1 MIKTLIK
8 STRITW
14 ASKTINM
21 YLLVLTYAYFTNM
34 VISNPYEIIEGLILV
49 CVLWGALYSLNDL
62 TDLEVDRKDST
73 KKERAFIQD
82 NVEKEWIMLFFVVLG
97 VIVFL
102 VSFATMKP
110 VFTVILALMLLNQVI
125 YTVPPIRLKNTLL
138 APFASTAT
146 NTVLR
151 IASCC
156 VLLGNI
162 FLVPLSVYF
171 FMYMAGLAT
180 YVMYKSKTGQANIIG
195 VIAAVALVY
204 SLYYGYMNFVQF
216 AVAVLP
222 AFLAA
227 IPLYLSLFV
236 EKDKLV
242 YLADVLY
249 HQIAMVFFLICII
262 YILF

>member
-14 ASKTINM
+14 ASKTVNM
-21 YLLVLTYAYFTNM
+21 YLLVLTYAYFAHI
-34 VISNPYEIIEGLILV
+34 VINDPYEIIEGLILV

-110 VFTVILALMLLNQVI
+110 VFTAILALMLLNQVI
-125 YTVPPIRLKNTLL
+125 YTVPPIRLKNTIL

-146 NTVLR
+146 NSVLR

-156 VLLGNI
+156 VLLGNV

-171 FMYMAGLAT
+171 FMYMAGMAT
-180 YVMYKSKTGQANIIG
+180 YVMYKSKMGQASIVG
-195 VIAAVALVY
+195 VIAAVALIYALY
-204 SLYYGYMNFVQF
+204 SGDMNFVQF
-216 AVAVLP
+216 VVAVLP
-222 AFLAA
+222 AFLAT

-249 HQIAMVFFLICII
+249 HQVAMVFFIICII

>member
-14 ASKTINM
+14 ASKTVNM
-21 YLLVLTYAYFTNM
+21 YLLVLTYAYFANIIIT
-34 VISNPYEIIEGLILV
+34 NPYEIIEGLILV

-62 TDLEVDRKDST
+62 TDLEVDRKDSS

-82 NVEKEWIMLFFVVLG
+82 NVEKGWIMLFFVVLG

-110 VFTVILALMLLNQVI
+110 EFTVILALMLLNQVI
-125 YTVPPIRLKNTLL
+125 YTVPPIRLKNTVL

-180 YVMYKSKTGQANIIG
+180 YVMYKSETGQASIVG

-204 SLYYGYMNFVQF
+204 SLYSGYMNFVQF

-227 IPLYLSLFV
+227 IPLYISLFV

-249 HQIAMVFFLICII
+249 HQVAMVFFIICIL

>member
-14 ASKTINM
+14 ASKTVNM

-34 VISNPYEIIEGLILV
+34 VISNPYEIVEGLILV

-102 VSFATMKP
+102 ISFATMKP
-110 VFTVILALMLLNQVI
+110 EFTVILALMLLNQVI
-125 YTVPPIRLKNTLL
+125 YTVPPIRLKNTIL

-146 NTVLR
+146 NSVLR

-156 VLLGNI
+156 VLLGNL

-171 FMYMAGLAT
+171 FMYMAGMAT
-180 YVMYKSKTGQANIIG
+180 YVMYKLKTGQASIAG

-204 SLYYGYMNFVQF
+204 SLYFGYMNFLQF

-222 AFLAA
+222 AFLAT

-249 HQIAMVFFLICII
+249 HQIAMVFFIICII

>member
-14 ASKTINM
+14 ASKTVNM
-21 YLLVLTYAYFTNM
+21 YLLVLTYAYFTHM
-34 VISNPYEIIEGLILV
+34 VINNPYEIIEGLILV

-110 VFTVILALMLLNQVI
+110 EFTVILALMLLNQVI
-125 YTVPPIRLKNTLL
+125 YTVPPIRLKNTIL

-180 YVMYKSKTGQANIIG
+180 YVMYKSKTGQASIVG
-195 VIAAVALVY
+195 LIAAVALVY
-204 SLYYGYMNFVQF
+204 SLYSGYMNFVQF

-249 HQIAMVFFLICII
+249 HQVAMVFFIICIL

>member
-14 ASKTINM
+14 ASKTVNM
-21 YLLVLTYAYFTNM
+21 YLLVLTYAYFTHI
-34 VISNPYEIIEGLILV
+34 VINNPYEIIEGLILV

-62 TDLEVDRKDST
+62 TDLEVDRKDSS
-73 KKERAFIQD
+73 KKDRAFIQD

-110 VFTVILALMLLNQVI
+110 EFTVILALMLLNQVI
-125 YTVPPIRLKNTLL
+125 YTVPPIRLKNTVL

-162 FLVPLSVYF
+162 P
-171 FMYMAGLAT
+171 
-180 YVMYKSKTGQANIIG
+180 N
-195 VIAAVALVY
+195 
-204 SLYYGYMNFVQF
+204 
-216 AVAVLP
+216 
-222 AFLAA
+222 
-227 IPLYLSLFV
+227 
-236 EKDKLV
+236 
-242 YLADVLY
+242 
-249 HQIAMVFFLICII
+249 
-262 YILF
+262 